1 LGPSLGHDVAEQ
13 IAHALGGHDAPSAA
27 AAGLDLVV
35 SGGEAGAAGSTAAA
49 DLPAGLG
56 ADLSPQLGTVW
67 LDLAGA
73 F

>member
-1 LGPSLGHDVAEQ
+1 M
-13 IAHALGGHDAPSAA
+13 AP
-27 AAGLDLVV
+27 
-35 SGGEAGAAGSTAAA
+35 GSAA